1 MKVNRYLLQILG
13 SVTVITSLVCLALPS
28 YSQVK
33 VNRSDRYQLM
43 QRFGRTQP
51 TSVSDFKLKGSSSVQ
66 EISVQDC
73 QVQNDGSTWCNY
85 NIDGNLKWAC
95 YSDWDGGY
103 CNGDEKDDNVPGPN

>member
-1 MKVNRYLLQILG
+1 MAVNHQLLKG
-13 SVTVITSLVCLALPS
+13 FGCVAVISSLTCLALPG

-33 VNRSDRYQLM
+33 ANPSHHSQLI
-43 QRFGRTQP
+43 QRFKHSAPDSALG
-51 TSVSDFKLKGSSSVQ
+51 FKVKGGSSVQ
-66 EISVQDC
+66 RISIQDC

-103 CNGDEKDDNVPGPN
+103 CNGDEEDSNVPGPN